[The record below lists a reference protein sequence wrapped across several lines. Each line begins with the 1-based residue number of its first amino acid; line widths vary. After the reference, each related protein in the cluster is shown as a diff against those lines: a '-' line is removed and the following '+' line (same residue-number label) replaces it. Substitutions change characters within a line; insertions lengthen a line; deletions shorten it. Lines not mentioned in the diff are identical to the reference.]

1 MTENSI
7 ILSKLL
13 KQQRTNI
20 KLDKKLS
27 FNDLNRISYNLP
39 CDIFSDSCC
48 IWLGY
53 VTNLK
58 SKNKNC
64 YISFF
69 FKNKKISLHRLLY
82 LNYVKDID
90 DSEYIKYTCNNKG
103 KCCTLNHMVKVI
115 HEDKN
120 IDNIDKNNINENN
133 IDKNNIDEKN
143 DNLDNNDKKTTVS
156 F

>member
-7 ILSKLL
+7 ILSKLI

-39 CDIFSDSCC
+39 CDIFSDDCC
-48 IWLGY
+48 IWSGY

-69 FKNKKISLHRLLY
+69 FKNKKVSLHRLLY
-82 LNYVKDID
+82 LNYVEDIE

-103 KCCTLNHMVKVI
+103 KCCTLNHMVKVF
-115 HEDKN
+115 HED
-120 IDNIDKNNINENN
+120 DDKNKNQEKINE
-133 IDKNNIDEKN
+133 EKISN
-143 DNLDNNDKKTTVS
+143 EEKINESILKKTTVS